1 MSEQVIL
8 VLIGTLGGGFIASV
22 IGAIVTLVRGRSGDK
37 RTDKKL
43 RADITDQVTDMA
55 SDWLDRANIEI
66 KALRAE
72 VDALKLDRE
81 RLAQAEREVETL
93 KREVET
99 LKRESESEQKQR
111 AKMIGHVS
119 AVHDWIESGA
129 TPPPPA
135 RPPWAP
141 RLSRTIA

>member
-1 MSEQVIL
+1 MSEQVLL
-8 VLIGTLGGGFIASV
+8 VLIGTFGGGFVATL
-22 IGAIVTLVRGRSGDK
+22 IGALVKLIQGRAPDK
-37 RTDKKL
+37 RADKKL

-55 SDWLDRANIEI
+55 SDWLDRANGEI

-81 RLAQAEREVETL
+81 RLAQAEREVERL
-93 KREVET
+93 RDEVDT
-99 LKRESESEQKQR
+99 LKRESANEQEQR
-111 AKMIGHVS
+111 AKMIEHVS

-141 RLSRTIA
+141 RLRRLPA